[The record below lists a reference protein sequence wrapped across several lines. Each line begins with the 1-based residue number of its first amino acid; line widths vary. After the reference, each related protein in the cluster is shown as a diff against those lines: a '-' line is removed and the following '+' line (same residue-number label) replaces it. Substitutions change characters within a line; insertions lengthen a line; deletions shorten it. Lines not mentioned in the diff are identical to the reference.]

1 MGFSSREVMFFL
13 IKKKKNILRMAA
25 SPWLLLHEIESYKNL
40 QPGQKLYLLW
50 TQCYYEAC
58 QTENTAGNEH
68 PQRAEYCDLVILKRL
83 DSALLC
89 LTHSSA
95 VHQHKV
101 DFTNLILHISF
112 KASLAF
118 SGTFKRWMKWRV
130 VFDIGTKV
138 QKRIW
143 D

>member
-1 MGFSSREVMFFL
+1 M
-13 IKKKKNILRMAA
+13 KKKHPRRAA

-40 QPGQKLYLLW
+40 QPGQKRYFLR
-50 TQCYYEAC
+50 TQCYYEAG

-68 PQRAEYCDLVILKRL
+68 PQRAEHCDLVILKRL

-101 DFTNLILHISF
+101 DSTNLILYISF
-112 KASLAF
+112 KASLTF
-118 SGTFKRWMKWRV
+118 SGTFKR
-130 VFDIGTKV
+130 
-138 QKRIW
+138 
-143 D
+143 